1 MKRITIKEIAKR
13 AGVSIG
19 TVDRVLHN
27 RGEVAAKTKE
37 LVLKIANEGNYTT
50 NVYARSLKLNKI
62 YRIAVLLPKD
72 NEYWSTLNKAINKTA
87 ERYASLGIHPEFFTF
102 DRHSQASLLQQAQ
115 QMLASEPDGVILA
128 PLVEDEIG
136 RLTKTLENR
145 DVPYVY
151 VDSNLEASNP
161 LAFIG
166 QDSFQAGYL
175 ASKLLNLGFPNGHSA
190 YIARFF
196 DFDSLNKTIEERI
209 KGFRGYYKDNA
220 YDTRLIHD
228 VDLSRGVQEFLKRI
242 QEEASLGPVH
252 IFIPNSRAHQLVNER
267 NGFEGQLRIVGF
279 DLIGENKACL
289 ARNTIDFVIDQNP
302 SKQGE
307 LALQAFYDRLIANT
321 EVRTNQLM
329 ALEIFT
335 KENLQDQ

>member
-37 LVLKIANEGNYTT
+37 LVLKIATEGNYTT

-72 NEYWSTLNKAINKTA
+72 NEYWSTLNKAINITA

-102 DRHSQASLLQQAQ
+102 DRHSDRSLLQQAQ
-115 QMLASEPDGVILA
+115 KMLDSEPDGVILA

-136 RLTKTLENR
+136 RLTQTLDNR
-145 DVPYVY
+145 AVPYVY
-151 VDSNLEASNP
+151 VDSNLEKSNP

-166 QDSFQAGYL
+166 QDSFRAGYL
-175 ASKLLNLGFPNGHSA
+175 AAKLLNLGFPEGHKT

-209 KGFRGYYKDNA
+209 KGFRDYYKTRD
-220 YDTRLIHD
+220 YDTRLIDD
-228 VDLSRGVQEFLKRI
+228 VDLSAGTQKFLNQI
-242 QEEASLGPVH
+242 HEDGNSGPVH
-252 IFIPNSRAHQLVNER
+252 IFIPNSRAHQLVKEL
-267 NGFEGQLRIVGF
+267 NGFDGHRRTVGF
-279 DLIGENKACL
+279 DLITENKSCL
-289 ARNTIDFVIDQNP
+289 SRNSIDFIIDQNP

-307 LALQAFYDRLIANT
+307 LALQAFYDKLIANT
-321 EVRTNQLM
+321 DVRTNQLM

-335 KENLQDQ
+335 KENI